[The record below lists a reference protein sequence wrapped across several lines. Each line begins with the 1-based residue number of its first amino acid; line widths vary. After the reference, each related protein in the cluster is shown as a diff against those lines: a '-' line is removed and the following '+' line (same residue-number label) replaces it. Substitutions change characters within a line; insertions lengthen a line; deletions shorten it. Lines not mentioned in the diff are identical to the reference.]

1 MYPTFKSGEQ
11 ILAEKA
17 SIKFKSIKRSDI
29 IIFKGITNKNIL
41 VVKRVVGLPG
51 ETIQFKNSKVYINNE
66 LLKEDYLAS
75 NTSTVDGKFLKN
87 NIEYKIPIDSYVVL
101 GDNRSGSTDS
111 RDWGFLKKEDVV
123 GKSFLVYFPLSDIK
137 LVINPK

>member
-17 SIKFKSIKRSDI
+17 SIKFESIKRSDI

>member
-17 SIKFKSIKRSDI
+17 SIKFESIKRSDI

-75 NTSTVDGKFLKN
+75 NISTVDGKFLKN
-87 NIEYKIPIDSYVVL
+87 NIEYKIPADSYVVL

-123 GKSFLVYFPLSDIK
+123 GKLTLLGAEIK
-137 LVINPK
+137 KI

>member
-1 MYPTFKSGEQ
+1 MNIKVPKITKTKLSKYLKESTNVLLIFFSIFVLTFFFLGQLLQITGDSMYPTFKSGEQ

-17 SIKFKSIKRSDI
+17 SIKFESIKRSDI

-66 LLKEDYLAS
+66 LLK
-75 NTSTVDGKFLKN
+75 
-87 NIEYKIPIDSYVVL
+87 
-101 GDNRSGSTDS
+101 
-111 RDWGFLKKEDVV
+111 
-123 GKSFLVYFPLSDIK
+123 
-137 LVINPK
+137 